1 MASGAAARRLA
12 GLFRPAAVLLGRL
25 RYIRKFVLVGLV
37 LLVPLGFVAG
47 AYVDLQRDQIDF
59 SAEERHGVVLMA
71 PLVDLTGVMVAARA
85 EPAADTPCTGPIDGL
100 LNHIDALDRRLG
112 TRMRTSRSWGDARH
126 LVVAAC
132 RTDSL
137 PVRRAAFDMAMEA
150 LLKLIVRV
158 GDESNLTL
166 DPDIDTYYLMDTLQF
181 RLPKLLDVA
190 GRAAER
196 ADRVVRTGSTVDYAG
211 GVDAV
216 VDLGRNLG
224 VITDIN
230 SALTRAATAVVDST
244 GSASV
249 RLGARDGYERLAEVV
264 DAFSRSLQRA
274 TAADRFEE
282 VAEPAAAVRQE
293 ASRLAGW
300 VATTLDERL
309 RARISGFTTRALRV
323 SIGSGAAGLLAGY
336 LFVGFYLSV
345 ARPIRRIVDTLD
357 AVAHGDLTRRA
368 SVDTH
373 DELAFVA
380 HALNDTIARTEA
392 ATNRLSIR
400 ATHDALTGLPN
411 RSHMLTRL
419 GEILDRS
426 ASTGELVCVIFV
438 DLDRFKI
445 VNDSL
450 GHEAGDQVLR
460 AVTARITAF
469 KRTGDTVARLAGDEF
484 VVICEGLTSVDG
496 AVGIAERIV
505 DRVCQPISVQVGTTV
520 REVSVGASVGIALNE
535 GITDAEPDDLIRAAD
550 MAMYQAKQR
559 GRGRVEV
566 FDDRLRAAMQERADA
581 HHDLRRAIDAGELH
595 AHYQP
600 FMSVATGRVV
610 GVEASARWHHPR
622 RGVLD
627 TAEFSTIAEEDGLVG
642 PIGAV
647 ILRQACRQAAEWRAI
662 HTDLHV
668 AVKVSGTQLAD
679 PTFVAT
685 LSDTLDETGLDAA
698 ALWLAVTETSLGAG
712 ADATGQTLD
721 DLRDLGVRIVIDNF
735 GTGHSSLVQL
745 PRLPVDAV
753 KVDRTFVTGIGRP
766 DDEIVIAMI
775 VALCRTL
782 GLFVVADGVETD
794 DQLRRLRELGCDAI
808 QGPWYGR
815 PTPAD
820 QVRFGEPVATH

>member
-1 MASGAAARRLA
+1 
-12 GLFRPAAVLLGRL
+12 
-25 RYIRKFVLVGLV
+25 
-37 LLVPLGFVAG
+37 
-47 AYVDLQRDQIDF
+47 
-59 SAEERHGVVLMA
+59 
-71 PLVDLTGVMVAARA
+71 
-85 EPAADTPCTGPIDGL
+85 
-100 LNHIDALDRRLG
+100 
-112 TRMRTSRSWGDARH
+112 
-126 LVVAAC
+126 
-132 RTDSL
+132 
-137 PVRRAAFDMAMEA
+137 
-150 LLKLIVRV
+150 
-158 GDESNLTL
+158 
-166 DPDIDTYYLMDTLQF
+166 
-181 RLPKLLDVA
+181 
-190 GRAAER
+190 
-196 ADRVVRTGSTVDYAG
+196 
-211 GVDAV
+211 

-224 VITDIN
+224 VVADLN
-230 SALTRAATAVVDST
+230 SALTRASAAVVDAT

-249 RLGARDGYERLAEVV
+249 RLGAHDGYERLAEVI
-264 DAFSRSLQRA
+264 DTFNRSLQRA
-274 TAADRFEE
+274 TSAGRFEE
-282 VAEPAAAVRQE
+282 VAASATAVWQE
-293 ASRLAGW
+293 ASRFAGW
-300 VATTLDERL
+300 VATALDERL
-309 RARISGFTTRALRV
+309 RTRISGFTARALRV
-323 SIGSGAAGLLAGY
+323 SIGSGAAGLLAVY

-368 SVDTH
+368 SVDTR

-411 RSHMLTRL
+411 RAHVLSRL
-419 GEILDRS
+419 RAVLDRS
-426 ASTGELVCVIFV
+426 VSTGELVCVIFV

-450 GHEAGDQVLR
+450 GHDAGDQVLR
-460 AVTARITAF
+460 AVTARITAL
-469 KRTGDTVARLAGDEF
+469 KRPGDTVARLAGDEF

-505 DRVCQPISVQVGTTV
+505 ERVAQPISVHIGTTM
-520 REVSVGASVGIALNE
+520 REATVGASVGIALTD
-535 GITDAEPDDLIRAAD
+535 GITHAEPDDLMHAAD
-550 MAMYQAKQR
+550 VAMYQAKQR
-559 GRGRVEV
+559 GRGRVEI
-566 FDDRLRAAMQERADA
+566 FDDRLRAAVQERADA
-581 HHDLRRAIDAGELH
+581 HHDLRRAVDAGEIH

-600 FMSVATGRVV
+600 FVAVATGRVV

-627 TAEFSTIAEEDGLVG
+627 TGDFITIAEEDGLVG

-647 ILRQACRQAAEWRAI
+647 ILRQACRQAAEWRVI

-668 AVKVSGTQLAD
+668 AIKVSGTHLAD
-679 PTFVAT
+679 PTFVGT
-685 LSDTLDETGLDAA
+685 LSAALSETGLDTQ

-712 ADATGQTLD
+712 ADATRQTLD
-721 DLRDLGVRIVIDNF
+721 ELRDLGVRIVIDDF
-735 GTGHSSLVQL
+735 GTGYSSLVQL

-794 DQLRRLRELGCDAI
+794 EQLQRVRELGCDAI
-808 QGPWYGR
+808 QGPWSGR

-820 QVRFGEPVATH
+820 RIQFGEPVATH